1 MIVFILGYCGIGYFD
16 GWFDPSNYSETTSFY
31 IVDNGSQTFPNRLQ
45 SRHVYSSSRNIGC
58 AGGWNLISH
67 IAFDYT
73 NMDKIIIAQED
84 GQFNQQMLDEMW
96 ENISSDTLV
105 GGYNRSFE
113 FALFGL
119 HRDLYRDVGDFD
131 ENFIFGGCEDND
143 YKHRMKL
150 MNKQLLQ
157 MNYDANLNCS
167 LSVKLEADV
176 LAKTGVYNGNY
187 IEMKWGKNYEFVH
200 PFDDPQMNKDNIP
213 IQQGL
218 IEVYG
223 DITEYPSKDEYAKF
237 LAEKFSGR
245 EK

>member
-1 MIVFILGYCGIGYFD
+1 MTAVFILTYRGLDYFD
-16 GWFDPSNYSETTSFY
+16 KWFSPLNYSDETTFY
-31 IVDNGSQTFPNRLQ
+31 IVDNGLQTFPARLQ
-45 SRHVYSSSRNIGC
+45 SRYVYSTSRNVGC

-67 IAFDYT
+67 IAF
-73 NMDKIIIAQED
+73 NHMNLDKIIIGQDD
-84 GQFNQQMLDEMW
+84 GQFSQQMLDQMW
-96 ENISSDTLV
+96 ENISPDTLV

-150 MNKQLLQ
+150 ANKQLLQ

-176 LAKTGVYNGNY
+176 LAKTGKYNVIY
-187 IEMKWGKNYEFVH
+187 IEMKWGKNYEFIH
-200 PFDDPQMNKDNIP
+200 PFNDPQINKDNIP
-213 IQQGL
+213 IQQG
-218 IEVYG
+218 IRDVYG
-223 DITEYPSKDEYAKF
+223 DVTEYPSKSEYTRF
-237 LAEKFSGR
+237 LSGR
-245 EK
+245 